1 MKNYLISHIKR
12 RVETFIK
19 QAQESFSE
27 TTYAQILALLASHKD
42 EEELKASMRN
52 DTFRNLLS
60 SLVAWT
66 KNKDLKKAN
75 VKVHLDIKNFMA
87 EMEDISSNPEIDE
100 TLADLVETDFYA
112 DFEEILLN
120 SLEHAEAV
128 GELDT
133 ESEKTHEEIIDLT
146 EISLTSSEEELSPD
160 DSSEGKTL
168 EAVAKKA
175 GVSYGTAFQSD
186 AIQRKGTEEQKQ
198 AVSNGEASI
207 KKVYTQIQK
216 AERHE
221 NLKTAN
227 FPEGKYRVIYIY

>member
-1 MKNYLISHIKR
+1 MTT
-12 RVETFIK
+12 ETR
-19 QAQESFSE
+19 
-27 TTYAQILALLASHKD
+27 LALAYKFK
-42 EEELKASMRN
+42 EFEAEKAKVRKASTQFKLENTDRSPV
-52 DTFRNLLS
+52 TYPY
-60 SLVAWT
+60 
-66 KNKDLKKAN
+66 K
-75 VKVHLDIKNFMA
+75 
-87 EMEDISSNPEIDE
+87 E
-100 TLADLVETDFYA
+100 VE
-112 DFEEILLN
+112 
-120 SLEHAEAV
+120 
-128 GELDT
+128 ELDT